1 MSELPDTPE
10 NSSIPSTDQQKEEVS
25 KTTDKRSTP
34 NSDTASA
41 TKESQK
47 SGDTKEKERRT
58 LGNHPA
64 DPNAWPNKFNFP
76 PGIKPEE
83 AADPGN
89 AIPGSAPVDNRSG
102 KQEKDK

>member
-1 MSELPDTPE
+1 MSELPDTPQH
-10 NSSIPSTDQQKEEVS
+10 PSTPPTDRQKEEVS
-25 KTTDKRSTP
+25 KSI
-34 NSDTASA
+34 NSDQGSKPA
-41 TKESQK
+41 TMPTQK
-47 SGDTKEKERRT
+47 GQHDTPDTKEEQRRT

-64 DPNAWPNKFNFP
+64 DPNAWPNKGNFP

-102 KQEKDK
+102 QREKDK